1 MVSVRISSHKIG
13 IHEEGGSLRYSNGS
27 RSRLSSNVDHQGGK
41 KQNNLSSSS
50 SEKEKRDE
58 DIENIIN
65 ESRLLELQ
73 MAVDRIK
80 DENYIII
87 QGQFRNKLQT
97 IRGSRYRGV
106 SKNGN
111 KWQVLVMGNQ
121 KKQYSGSIRD
131 ETAAARMY
139 DRFAIKN
146 LGLRAKTNFDY
157 KRQDLIRIIRKLQE
171 SDEDSG
177 NGSAGD
183 DDGNSHHT
191 SAFEASMILR
201 GNKIFAENTP

>member
-1 MVSVRISSHKIG
+1 
-13 IHEEGGSLRYSNGS
+13 LRYSGGS
-27 RSRLSSNVDHQGGK
+27 RRRFSSNVDHQGF
-41 KQNNLSSSS
+41 LISSDR

-80 DENYIII
+80 DENYLII
-87 QGQFRNKLQT
+87 QGQFRHKMQT

-121 KKQYSGSIRD
+121 KK
-131 ETAAARMY
+131 
-139 DRFAIKN
+139 
-146 LGLRAKTNFDY
+146 
-157 KRQDLIRIIRKLQE
+157 
-171 SDEDSG
+171 
-177 NGSAGD
+177 
-183 DDGNSHHT
+183 
-191 SAFEASMILR
+191 
-201 GNKIFAENTP
+201 

>member
-1 MVSVRISSHKIG
+1 MHSGGRLSLHLG
-13 IHEEGGSLRYSNGS
+13 ILEEGGSLRYSGGS
-27 RSRLSSNVDHQGGK
+27 RRRFSSNVDHQGV
-41 KQNNLSSSS
+41 LISSAS

-80 DENYIII
+80 DENYLII

-97 IRGSRYRGV
+97 VRGSRYRGV

-121 KKQYSGSIRD
+121 KK
-131 ETAAARMY
+131 
-139 DRFAIKN
+139 
-146 LGLRAKTNFDY
+146 
-157 KRQDLIRIIRKLQE
+157 
-171 SDEDSG
+171 
-177 NGSAGD
+177 
-183 DDGNSHHT
+183 
-191 SAFEASMILR
+191 
-201 GNKIFAENTP
+201 